1 MKVGNSDSL
10 FALTLPLAPAV
21 VSRHWHCVL
30 LAIKRRLRPEFL
42 HNFAANI
49 ARWVTHLFTL
59 KQNRMH
65 VKIKLLSLFESPL
78 VKIAMLSAAVF
89 QAV

>member
-1 MKVGNSDSL
+1 MKQRFSVSP
-10 FALTLPLAPAV
+10 TLAPAV
-21 VSRHWHCVL
+21 ASSIL

-42 HNFAANI
+42 HNLAANI